1 MTDFFSE
8 IVAELA
14 QAQIPCPRLEAR
26 ELFAFVQHKN
36 TSEIYAGCPVSSA
49 EKEQIS
55 ALVQKRLG
63 HFPLDKIIGRKG
75 FYKNEFICNEDVL
88 SPRPE
93 TEIIVE
99 QALSLLPPQASA
111 NILDLGTGSGCIIE
125 SILAENPQWSGT
137 AVDASEKALQTA
149 RQNAASL
156 QLENR
161 LQFIKASWF
170 DTDFLTHFPQKFEI
184 IVTNPP
190 YIPQDDI
197 KNLEP
202 EVKDHDP
209 LLALSGGASGFD
221 SYQKIAELAPFL
233 LQDDGWILIE
243 AGIGQAHKIADIFS
257 ARSLVLKEI
266 AADLAGIERCVILQK
281 KVAQL

>member
-1 MTDFFSE
+1 MSFFQE
-8 IVAELA
+8 IVQKLA
-14 QAQIPCPRLEAR
+14 TANIDSPLLETR
-26 ELFAFVQHKN
+26 EIFAFALHKQPA
-36 TSEIYAGCPVSSA
+36 EIYSGSEVGEA
-49 EKEQIS
+49 EKQQILK
-55 ALVQKRLG
+55 LVQQRLQ

-75 FYKNEFICNEDVL
+75 FYKSEFITNESVL
-88 SPRPE
+88 SPRPD
-93 TEIIVE
+93 TEILVE
-99 QALSLLPPQASA
+99 KALALLPPSSNAA
-111 NILDLGTGSGCIIE
+111 VLDLGTGSGCIIE
-125 SILAENPQWSGT
+125 SILQERPNLTGA
-137 AVDASEKALQTA
+137 AADISEHALQTA
-149 RQNAASL
+149 RQNAKNLGVS
-156 QLENR
+156 QR
-161 LQFIKASWF
+161 LKFICADWF
-170 DTDFLTHFPQKFEI
+170 ESGFLAHFPQKFAM

-233 LQDDGWILIE
+233 LQDGGWILIE
-243 AGIGQAHKIADIFS
+243 VGIGQARKIADIFS
-257 ARSLVLKEI
+257 ARGLVLKEI

>member
-1 MTDFFSE
+1 MSFFQE
-8 IVAELA
+8 IVQKLA
-14 QAQIPCPRLEAR
+14 AANIDSPLLETR
-26 ELFAFVQHKN
+26 EIFAFALHKQPA
-36 TSEIYAGCPVSSA
+36 EIYSGCEVGET
-49 EKEQIS
+49 EKQQILK
-55 ALVQKRLG
+55 LVQQRLR

-75 FYKNEFICNEDVL
+75 FYKSEFITNESVL
-88 SPRPE
+88 SPRPD
-93 TEIIVE
+93 TEILVE
-99 QALSLLPPQASA
+99 KALALLPPSSDAA
-111 NILDLGTGSGCIIE
+111 VLDLGTGSGCIIE
-125 SILAENPQWSGT
+125 SILQERPNLTGT
-137 AVDASEKALQTA
+137 AADISEQALQTA
-149 RQNAASL
+149 RQNAEN
-156 QLENR
+156 LEVSQR
-161 LQFIKASWF
+161 LSFIHADWF
-170 DTDFLTHFPQKFEI
+170 ESDFLTHFPQKFAM

-243 AGIGQAHKIADIFS
+243 AGIGQARKIADIFS